1 MKWRWYIK
9 KRAKFVDISMFGIAF
24 CLLGRIV
31 EIIMEFYAI
40 ALISIIFKI

>member
-9 KRAKFVDISMFGIAF
+9 KSAKFVDISMFGIAF

-31 EIIMEFYAI
+31 DIIMEIYPI
-40 ALISIIFKI
+40 ALTSIIFKI